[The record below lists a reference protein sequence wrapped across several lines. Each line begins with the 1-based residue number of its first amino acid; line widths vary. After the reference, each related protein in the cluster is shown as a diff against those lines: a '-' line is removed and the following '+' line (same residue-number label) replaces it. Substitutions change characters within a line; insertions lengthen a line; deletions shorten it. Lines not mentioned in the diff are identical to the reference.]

1 MLFTPLMWKP
11 FDWTDLP
18 VYILRARLI
27 ERRRALGLQA
37 CEAIK
42 RAGENNIKNV
52 QISCSCSI
60 IFQPV
65 EISIRRVM
73 AQL

>member
-1 MLFTPLMWKP
+1 MTGLICRRI
-11 FDWTDLP
+11 
-18 VYILRARLI
+18 YILRARLI
-27 ERRRALGLQA
+27 ERRRAIGLQA
-37 CEAIK
+37 CEAMK
-42 RAGENNIKNV
+42 RAGENDIKSM

-65 EISIRRVM
+65 EISIRRIM